1 MVCKNQNN
9 DAGSSNHGAA
19 INAQMDPFQNQN
31 SPYYV
36 DPGENPAT
44 VLVYTPLNG
53 SNYHSWACVMR
64 RAISGKNKIHFI
76 DGSIPMPDSFYPY
89 FDLWECNNNLVHSWL
104 MDSVSSSIAQ
114 SIVYMDSAADVWRDL
129 KERFSQGDLVCIAEL
144 QQEHYSF
151 RQDSLFEHKSSI
163 LMENNALNCGKSGH
177 TVGVCYKKH
186 GFPNWLQKEL

>member
-9 DAGSSNHGAA
+9 DAGSSNHGAV

-129 KERFSQGDLVCIAEL
+129 KERFSQGDLVHIAEL
-144 QQEHYSF
+144 QQKLYSF
-151 RQDSLFEHKSSI
+151 R
-163 LMENNALNCGKSGH
+163 
-177 TVGVCYKKH
+177 
-186 GFPNWLQKEL
+186 